1 MRADSFFRIDL
12 PATAHCHHH
21 LPTTDA
27 KHRQGTHFVANTL
40 RDPTKG
46 SKSFLGIE
54 PSPDFSSPEIPIKKP
69 LSQPASVFAAKPYL
83 LHHCFHSCLEI
94 TVFTIH
100 LQKKSKLDILR
111 CTVSS
116 DIEKRFTALN

>member
-40 RDPTKG
+40 RVG
-46 SKSFLGIE
+46 SSRKTARFRIKQQQLEQTHVPLFLL
-54 PSPDFSSPEIPIKKP
+54 F
-69 LSQPASVFAAKPYL
+69 
-83 LHHCFHSCLEI
+83 
-94 TVFTIH
+94 
-100 LQKKSKLDILR
+100 
-111 CTVSS
+111 
-116 DIEKRFTALN
+116 